1 MEAAAL
7 LESVLDALGD
17 ENSRRK
23 CDEREH
29 IAQSVGAADQQT
41 QRDFDPPDFDGSP
54 ESRLPDI
61 PQAFF
66 KPAAAQNKNVAL
78 LNAIAPYLRSERAA
92 KMESAIK
99 AIQVLGIISAI
110 K

>member
-1 MEAAAL
+1 MDNDFMSKIASILSDPQSA
-7 LESVLDALGD
+7 DAI
-17 ENSRRK
+17 K
-23 CDEREH
+23 H

-41 QRDFDPPDFDGSP
+41 QHDFDPPDFDGSP

-61 PQAFF
+61 SQAFF

-78 LNAIAPYLRSERAA
+78 LNAITPYLRSERAA

-99 AIQVLGIISAI
+99 AIRVLGIISAI

>member
-1 MEAAAL
+1 MDNDFMSKIASILSDPQSA
-7 LESVLDALGD
+7 DAI
-17 ENSRRK
+17 K
-23 CDEREH
+23 H
-29 IAQSVGAADQQT
+29 IAQSVGAADQHT
-41 QRDFDPPDFDGSP
+41 QHDFDPPDFDGSP

-99 AIQVLGIISAI
+99 AIRVLGIISAI

>member
-1 MEAAAL
+1 MDNDFMSKIASILSDPQSA
-7 LESVLDALGD
+7 DAI
-17 ENSRRK
+17 K
-23 CDEREH
+23 H

-41 QRDFDPPDFDGSP
+41 QHDFDPPGFDGSP

-66 KPAAAQNKNVAL
+66 KPAAQNKNVAL